1 MEKRETKKSKED
13 YLEAILIV
21 LRQYGACRV
30 TDIAEQTGY
39 SRASVSVALKKLE
52 NDGYVIRSDWRI
64 LLSDKGMETA
74 AHVYE
79 KHKFFVEW
87 FEKIGI
93 QRKTAEE
100 DACQIEHVLS
110 DESFNKIRAYLEQ
123 KERPDLLD
131 MADKN

>member
-1 MEKRETKKSKED
+1 MEKLETKKSKED

-52 NDGYVIRSDWRI
+52 NDGYVIRSDWRV

-110 DESFNKIRAYLEQ
+110 DESYNKIRAYLEQ
-123 KERPDLLD
+123 TERPDLLD
-131 MADKN
+131 MTGKN

>member
-110 DESFNKIRAYLEQ
+110 DESYNKIRAYLEQ
-123 KERPDLLD
+123 TERPDLLD
-131 MADKN
+131 MTDKN

>member
-110 DESFNKIRAYLEQ
+110 DESYNKIRAYLEQ
-123 KERPDLLD
+123 TESPDLLD
-131 MADKN
+131 MTDKN